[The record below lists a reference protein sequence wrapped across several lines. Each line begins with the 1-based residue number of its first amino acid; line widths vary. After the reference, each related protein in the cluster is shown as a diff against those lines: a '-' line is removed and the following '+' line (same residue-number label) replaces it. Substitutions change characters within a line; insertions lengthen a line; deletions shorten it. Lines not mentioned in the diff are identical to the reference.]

1 MLTSDSKSPL
11 VSETSVGLDLVHSF
25 DVLSEFGFEH
35 VGGHLQV
42 FALLVVSQSVEEPSG
57 NSVSFRVVDDVSDG
71 ISLFLVQ
78 LTGSESRVQSQD
90 LADQESE
97 SSAYTSDV
105 LQGEGDGSLSVDV
118 CVQNTVDVLEVVLSV
133 FDDQRHSAVVNNILI
148 I

>member
-97 SSAYTSDV
+97 SPAHTSDV
-105 LQGEGDGSLSVDV
+105 LQGKGDGSLSIDV
-118 CVQNTVDVLEVVLSV
+118 GVQNTVDMLEVVLSV
-133 FDDQRHSAVVNNILI
+133 FDDQGHSVMVNNI
-148 I
+148 